1 MARSDKFSKTEFF
14 MAELKTKP
22 TDQSP
27 EAFLNGLAD
36 ENKRRDAFTI
46 LELMRKVTRAEPKM
60 WGASIIGFGVYHY
73 KYASGREGDWPLVG
87 FSPRK
92 QDLTLY
98 LMYGFEQHG
107 DLMAKLGKY
116 KTGKACLYIRRLSDV
131 DLLTLET
138 LIRRSFEQITR
149 AKA

>member
-1 MARSDKFSKTEFF
+1 

-22 TDQSP
+22 TDQSA

-46 LELMRKVTRAEPKM
+46 LELMRKISQAEPKM
-60 WGASIIGFGVYHY
+60 WGTSMIGFGDYHY
-73 KYASGREGDWPLVG
+73 KYASGREGDWFRIG

-98 LMYGFEQHG
+98 LMQGFEQYG
-107 DLMAKLGKY
+107 DLLAKLGKF
-116 KTGKACLYIRRLSDV
+116 KTGKACLYIRRLSDI
-131 DLLTLET
+131 DLPTLEA
-138 LIRRSFEQITR
+138 LIRKSVAMSDR
-149 AKA
+149 